1 MFSSKDSSKAPVDLV
16 RLWNHECDRVYRD
29 KLVDGKDMEL
39 YDKLQDD
46 FNKKLFD
53 VSFYSFYSIFL
64 SCFFF
69 IDPIFK
75 SRES

>member
-1 MFSSKDSSKAPVDLV
+1 MFFNLFQGVLFSSKESSKAPVDLV

-53 VSFYSFYSIFL
+53 VSSHRSFLY
-64 SCFFF
+64 
-69 IDPIFK
+69 
-75 SRES
+75 